1 MSRKIPEQQYE
12 KTISY
17 RFRQWLDGTKDPFL
31 GTVEM
36 KPQKEFHEDDTA
48 VEKRKEEK
56 KEITTNNDNV
66 KIEDKY
72 VDDNPIKLG
81 IFLVDNNYH
90 NKSVI
95 KDTYYANFTNGNDIA
110 SFEVFYTGDEVI
122 DGTNFKNTW
131 NTYYDK
137 YTDIDNYKIGYNIK
151 FILNDGTS
159 LDNTFL
165 KPDIFYFAKYFYVYF
180 YDDIHQKD
188 GTMYSHLEEVN
199 DNTLMTSIK
208 IYAVDGIDNVQN
220 IILTAFTYD
229 DEDDFDDNGNYRG
242 SSSYT
247 IEIKRK

>member
-1 MSRKIPEQQYE
+1 MNNIKKILLIGIIFFICGCSLF
-12 KTISY
+12 T
-17 RFRQWLDGTKDPFL
+17 
-31 GTVEM
+31 
-36 KPQKEFHEDDTA
+36 
-48 VEKRKEEK
+48 KEEK
-56 KEITTNNDNV
+56 KKITTNNDNV

-95 KDTYYANFTNGNDIA
+95 DDDYYTDFVSGKDIA

-131 NTYYDK
+131 NNYYDK

-159 LDNTFL
+159 FDNTFL

-199 DNTLMTSIK
+199 DNTLMTSVK
-208 IYAVDGIDNVQN
+208 LYAVDGIDDVKD

>member
-1 MSRKIPEQQYE
+1 MNNIKKILLIGIIFFICGCSLF
-12 KTISY
+12 T
-17 RFRQWLDGTKDPFL
+17 
-31 GTVEM
+31 
-36 KPQKEFHEDDTA
+36 
-48 VEKRKEEK
+48 KEEK

-66 KIEDKY
+66 KTEDKY

-95 KDTYYANFTNGNDIA
+95 KDTYYTDFVSGKDIA

-208 IYAVDGIDNVQN
+208 IYAVDGIDDVKD

>member
-1 MSRKIPEQQYE
+1 MKKHFFTVLIVIILILTLCFPLTSKAAFNFWPFN
-12 KTISY
+12 KGNSSTI
-17 RFRQWLDGTKDPFL
+17 
-31 GTVEM
+31 
-36 KPQKEFHEDDTA
+36 
-48 VEKRKEEK
+48 
-56 KEITTNNDNV
+56 INN
-66 KIEDKY
+66 
-72 VDDNPIKLG
+72 
-81 IFLVDNNYH
+81 
-90 NKSVI
+90 
-95 KDTYYANFTNGNDIA
+95 
-110 SFEVFYTGDEVI
+110 
-122 DGTNFKNTW
+122 
-131 NTYYDK
+131 K

-199 DNTLMTSIK
+199 DNTLMTSVK
-208 IYAVDGIDNVQN
+208 LYAVDGIDDVKD

>member
-1 MSRKIPEQQYE
+1 MALRECKSILYGVLVGFASGIYPLNGKLPRPIFQTTYPQGNSS
-12 KTISY
+12 TI
-17 RFRQWLDGTKDPFL
+17 
-31 GTVEM
+31 
-36 KPQKEFHEDDTA
+36 
-48 VEKRKEEK
+48 
-56 KEITTNNDNV
+56 INN
-66 KIEDKY
+66 
-72 VDDNPIKLG
+72 
-81 IFLVDNNYH
+81 
-90 NKSVI
+90 
-95 KDTYYANFTNGNDIA
+95 
-110 SFEVFYTGDEVI
+110 
-122 DGTNFKNTW
+122 
-131 NTYYDK
+131 K

-208 IYAVDGIDNVQN
+208 LYAVDGIDDVKD

>member
-1 MSRKIPEQQYE
+1 M
-12 KTISY
+12 
-17 RFRQWLDGTKDPFL
+17 
-31 GTVEM
+31 
-36 KPQKEFHEDDTA
+36 
-48 VEKRKEEK
+48 
-56 KEITTNNDNV
+56 
-66 KIEDKY
+66 
-72 VDDNPIKLG
+72 
-81 IFLVDNNYH
+81 
-90 NKSVI
+90 
-95 KDTYYANFTNGNDIA
+95 
-110 SFEVFYTGDEVI
+110 
-122 DGTNFKNTW
+122 
-131 NTYYDK
+131 
-137 YTDIDNYKIGYNIK
+137 
-151 FILNDGTS
+151 
-159 LDNTFL
+159 DNTFL

>member
-1 MSRKIPEQQYE
+1 MNNIKKILLIGIIFFICGCSFFDNDKKVMP
-12 KTISY
+12 IDNSD
-17 RFRQWLDGTKDPFL
+17 LDKN
-31 GTVEM
+31 EY
-36 KPQKEFHEDDTA
+36 K
-48 VEKRKEEK
+48 
-56 KEITTNNDNV
+56 
-66 KIEDKY
+66 
-72 VDDNPIKLG
+72 DDNPIKLG

-95 KDTYYANFTNGNDIA
+95 KDTYYTDFVSGKDIA

-131 NTYYDK
+131 NNYYDK
-137 YTDIDNYKIGYNIK
+137 YTDIGNYKIGYNIK

-159 LDNTFL
+159 LDNT
-165 KPDIFYFAKYFYVYF
+165 
-180 YDDIHQKD
+180 
-188 GTMYSHLEEVN
+188 
-199 DNTLMTSIK
+199 LMTSIK
-208 IYAVDGIDNVQN
+208 IYAVDGIDDVKD

>member
-1 MSRKIPEQQYE
+1 MNNIKKILLIGIIFFICGCSFFDNDKKVMP
-12 KTISY
+12 IDNSD
-17 RFRQWLDGTKDPFL
+17 LDKN
-31 GTVEM
+31 EY
-36 KPQKEFHEDDTA
+36 K
-48 VEKRKEEK
+48 
-56 KEITTNNDNV
+56 
-66 KIEDKY
+66 
-72 VDDNPIKLG
+72 DDNPIKLG
-81 IFLVDNNYH
+81 RFLVDNNYH

-95 KDTYYANFTNGNDIA
+95 KDTYYTDFVSGKDIA

-131 NTYYDK
+131 NNYYDK

-165 KPDIFYFAKYFYVYF
+165 EPDIFYFAKYFYVYF

-208 IYAVDGIDNVQN
+208 IFAVDGIDNVQN